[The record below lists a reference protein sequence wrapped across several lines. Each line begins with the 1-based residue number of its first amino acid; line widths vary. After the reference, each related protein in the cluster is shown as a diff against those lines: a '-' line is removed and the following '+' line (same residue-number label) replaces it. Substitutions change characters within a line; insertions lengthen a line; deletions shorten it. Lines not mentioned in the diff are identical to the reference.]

1 MFGELGLVKKW
12 FSKANTQNKDMEY
25 FTRKWSLRPMRLL
38 KDVLREAW
46 DKLNIKIFQ
55 LLPLQICVDS
65 AISVSVQM

>member
-46 DKLNIKIFQ
+46 DK
-55 LLPLQICVDS
+55 
-65 AISVSVQM
+65 